1 MRPPE
6 FWYGGP
12 GSPWPG
18 LLSPLAALYGAASR
32 LNYRLATARRAPVP
46 VICVGN
52 LVAGG
57 AGKTPVAL
65 ALAQHCQAAGH
76 SPHFISRGYGGSQD
90 GLRVDPA
97 IHGAVDVG
105 DEALLLARIAPTW
118 AGSDRHALALEAT
131 AGGADLVILDDGY
144 QNPALIKDISIVVVD
159 GGAGFGN
166 GRLIPA
172 GPLRELPALGLARAH
187 AAVILGE
194 DLSDAD
200 VAIAAEGPVGL
211 PVFAA
216 RLQTAD
222 ADTQRLSGK
231 RVLAFA
237 GIARPQKF
245 FDTLSAIGADIADS
259 LVFNDHHP
267 YTGPEISDI
276 LERAKELNAVAVTTE
291 KDHVRLGPDQARTIE
306 TIHVDIAWDDGPS
319 FTGWLDG
326 RIKAAAGGA

>member
-6 FWYGGP
+6 FWYDAP
-12 GSPWPG
+12 DSPWPG
-18 LLSPLAALYGAASR
+18 LLRPLAALYGAASR
-32 LNYRLATARRAPVP
+32 LNNRFTTARRAPLP

-65 ALAQHCQAAGH
+65 ALARHLQSTGR
-76 SPHFISRGYGGSQD
+76 SPHFISRGYGGSHD
-90 GLRVDPA
+90 GVRVDTA
-97 IHGAVDVG
+97 THGAGDVG

-118 AGSDRHALALEAT
+118 AGSDRHALALEAA

-144 QNPALIKDISIVVVD
+144 QNPQLIKDISIVVVD

-166 GRLIPA
+166 GRLLPA
-172 GPLRELPALGLARAH
+172 GPLRELPAAGLARAH

-194 DLSDAD
+194 DSADAD
-200 VAIAAEGPVGL
+200 VTIAAEGPVGL

-216 RLQTAD
+216 RLDAAAD
-222 ADTQRLSGK
+222 AGRLTGK

-237 GIARPQKF
+237 GIAKPQKF
-245 FDTLSAIGADIADS
+245 FETLRAIGADIADS

-276 LERAKELNAVAVTTE
+276 LERAKALNAVAVTTE
-291 KDHVRLGPDQARTIE
+291 KDHVRLDPDQGRAIE
-306 TIHVDIAWDDGPS
+306 TIHVDIAWDNGPQ

>member
-32 LNYRLATARRAPVP
+32 LNYRFTTPRRAPVP

-65 ALAQHCQAAGH
+65 ALARHLQSAGR
-76 SPHFISRGYGGSQD
+76 SVHFISRGYGGSKD
-90 GLRVDPA
+90 GVRVDPA
-97 IHGAVDVG
+97 IHGAADVG
-105 DEALLLARIAPTW
+105 DEALLLARAAPAW
-118 AGSDRHALALEAT
+118 AGSDRHALALEAA

-144 QNPALIKDISIVVVD
+144 QNPALVKDISIVVVD

-172 GPLRELPALGLARAH
+172 GPLRELPAAGLARAH

-194 DLSDAD
+194 DSADAD

-216 RLQTAD
+216 RLDAAAAD
-222 ADTQRLSGK
+222 AQRLAGR

-245 FDTLSAIGADIADS
+245 FDTLNAIGADIADS
-259 LVFNDHHP
+259 LVFDDHHP

-276 LERAKELNAVAVTTE
+276 LERAKALDAVAVTTE
-291 KDHVRLGPDQARTIE
+291 KDHVRLGPDQGRAIE
-306 TIHVDIAWDDGPS
+306 TIHVDIVWDDGS
-319 FTGWLDG
+319 GFTGWLDG
-326 RIKAAAGGA
+326 RIEAAAGGE

>member
-32 LNYRLATARRAPVP
+32 LNYRFTTPRRAPVP

-65 ALAQHCQAAGH
+65 ALARHLQSAGR
-76 SPHFISRGYGGSQD
+76 SPHFIIRGYGGTKD
-90 GLRVDPA
+90 GVRVDTG
-97 IHGAVDVG
+97 IHGAGDVG
-105 DEALLLARIAPTW
+105 DEALLLARAGPTW
-118 AGSDRHALALEAT
+118 AGRDRHALALEAT

-144 QNPALIKDISIVVVD
+144 QNPSLVKDISIVVVD
-159 GGAGFGN
+159 GEAGFGN
-166 GRLIPA
+166 GRLLPA
-172 GPLRELPALGLARAH
+172 GPLRELPGPGLARAH

-194 DLSDAD
+194 DSADAD
-200 VAIAAEGPVGL
+200 VAIAAEGPMGL

-216 RLQTAD
+216 RLQTAAAD
-222 ADTQRLSGK
+222 AQRLAGK

-245 FDTLSAIGADIADS
+245 FGSLRAIGAEIADG
-259 LVFNDHHP
+259 LVFADHHP

-276 LERAKELNAVAVTTE
+276 LERAKALNAVAVTTE
-291 KDHVRLGPDQARTIE
+291 KDHVRLPPEPGRAIE
-306 TIHVDIAWDDGPS
+306 TIHVDVAWDDGAA
-319 FTGWLDG
+319 FTGWLNG
-326 RIKAAAGGA
+326 RIEVAAGGE

>member
-18 LLSPLAALYGAASR
+18 LLRPLAAFYGAASR
-32 LNYRLATARRAPVP
+32 LNNRLITARRAPVP

-76 SPHFISRGYGGSQD
+76 SPHFIIRGYGGSAD
-90 GLRVDPA
+90 GVRVDLA
-97 IHGAVDVG
+97 SHGAVDVG
-105 DEALLLARIAPTW
+105 DEALLLARVAPTW
-118 AGSDRHALALEAT
+118 VGSDRHALALEAA

-144 QNPALIKDISIVVVD
+144 QNPSLIKDISIVVVD

-166 GRLIPA
+166 GCLIPA
-172 GPLRELPALGLARAH
+172 GPLRELPASGLARAH
-187 AAVILGE
+187 AAIILGE
-194 DLSDAD
+194 DSADAD
-200 VAIAAEGPVGL
+200 VTIAAEGPVGL

-216 RLQTAD
+216 RLAPVAAD
-222 ADTQRLSGK
+222 VQRLTSK

-245 FDTLSAIGADIADS
+245 FETLSAIGAEIADS
-259 LVFNDHHP
+259 LVFSDHHP
-267 YTGPEISDI
+267 YTGPEIFDI

-291 KDHVRLGPDQARTIE
+291 KDHVRLGPDQGRAIE
-306 TIHVDIAWDDGPS
+306 TIHVDIAWAEGPA
-319 FTGWLDG
+319 FTDWLDG
-326 RIKAAAGGA
+326 RIRAAAGGE

>member
-32 LNYRLATARRAPVP
+32 LNNRLTTARRAPLP

-65 ALAQHCQAAGH
+65 ALARHLQSAGR

-90 GLRVDPA
+90 GLRVDTA
-97 IHGAVDVG
+97 HHGAPDVG

-118 AGSDRHALALEAT
+118 AGSDRHALALEAA

-166 GRLIPA
+166 GRLMPA
-172 GPLRELPALGLARAH
+172 GPLRELPASGLARAH

-194 DLSDAD
+194 DSSDAD

-216 RLQTAD
+216 RLEAAAD
-222 ADTQRLSGK
+222 AGSLAGK

-245 FDTLSAIGADIADS
+245 FETLSAIGADIADS

-276 LERAKELNAVAVTTE
+276 LERAKALNAVAVTTE
-291 KDHVRLGPDQARTIE
+291 KDHVRLGSDQGRAIE
-306 TIHVDIAWDDGPS
+306 TIHVDATWDDGPG

-326 RIKAAAGGA
+326 RIEAAAGGE